1 MKYILTAII
10 GMIIL
15 GTSCSTED
23 KGTPAIVKDTDLTEC
38 ACCGGWVIIL
48 EDSDTRVLTDSLPI
62 KIDIEDLPVEVYME
76 YVKSGRPCDDRI
88 LVTEMSLR

>member
-1 MKYILTAII
+1 
-10 GMIIL
+10 MIIL
-15 GTSCSTED
+15 GSSCSTQD

-48 EDSDTRVLTDSLPI
+48 EDSDTRVLADSLPI

-76 YVKSGRPCDDRI
+76 YVQSERPCDDRI
-88 LVTEMSLR
+88 IVSEMSLR